1 LRLSQPNIRHDPN
14 ALRVVRFSTLQYRK
28 YVSDGDPAAEE
39 YRSRPPAMHGVDTTQ
54 RYRLFLLTYPG
65 TVASRNVAS
74 RRRCYAMSDF
84 DEAID
89 KENLDLAAIA
99 DECRKE
105 AGDDIGRAADIMTER
120 VKKSDPLYRLLHDPL
135 TRNACYDWLRKSFE
149 LAEQPS
155 GPTPVQSAAE
165 QAARAKA
172 RAEATGRAMA
182 SLKLRVRVSQ

>member
-1 LRLSQPNIRHDPN
+1 MRAPLWMRAHLRLPLRDRPEQRRVGARFESPHAGQAMRPYLPRIIEAFAAQHSPRSKRV
-14 ALRVVRFSTLQYRK
+14 RVVRFSTLQYRK

-65 TVASRNVAS
+65 TVAGRNVAS

-120 VKKSDPLYRLLHDPL
+120 VKKSDPP
-135 TRNACYDWLRKSFE
+135 
-149 LAEQPS
+149 
-155 GPTPVQSAAE
+155 
-165 QAARAKA
+165 
-172 RAEATGRAMA
+172 
-182 SLKLRVRVSQ
+182 